1 MTFCLQI
8 HEFYEEFEEARSVL
22 RAYRAKNPDNPN
34 AHRLLYEHLQRHWEQ
49 CGEGSVQE
57 EIVSCLKVSGAGVS
71 YPAGRSWFTN
81 CGSDA
86 TCLGCGSTQR
96 WNCYKVEVVDIQIP

>member
-1 MTFCLQI
+1 MTIPFCLQI

-49 CGEGSVQE
+49 CGDGSVQE
-57 EIVSCLKVSGAGVS
+57 EIVSCLKVSGAGVN
-71 YPAGRSWFTN
+71 YPAGRSWLILT
-81 CGSDA
+81 
-86 TCLGCGSTQR
+86 
-96 WNCYKVEVVDIQIP
+96 VELMQHVWAVAVPR